1 MNQTHPTDKNVLG
14 TPLQI
19 ASINPLTGFY
29 RDGFCCTGEQDSGLH
44 VVAAVMTDSFLEFT
58 LAIGNDLITPYPERN
73 FPGLKAGDRWCLC
86 ASRWKEAFNAGFAPF
101 VILEATHEK
110 ALLYASIEEL
120 KANEFIKHI

>member
-19 ASINPLTGFY
+19 AGVNPLTGFY

-44 VVAAVMTDSFLEFT
+44 VVAAVMTNSFLEFT

-73 FPGLKAGDRWCLC
+73 FPGLKAGDIWCLC
-86 ASRWKEAFNAGFAPF
+86 VLRWKEAFDAGVATP
-101 VILEATHEK
+101 VLLEATNIR
-110 ALLYASIEEL
+110 ALEYVTLEQLQSV
-120 KANEFIKHI
+120 K